1 MSTLYVVRS
10 GSTTRRPTSQTWS
23 SRRLTNRETR
33 SLTHAQ
39 AEFAKLFGSRSGGVY
54 MPPAR
59 LRALQA
65 AVLSAKASPEYQRL
79 SWDALRKSVTG
90 IVNRVNIIN
99 IKAVVPELFTENL
112 IRSCELFARS
122 VTKAQA
128 FSLTYTPVFAA

>member
-1 MSTLYVVRS
+1 MELEKTDKPRD
-10 GSTTRRPTSQTWS
+10 SQFD
-23 SRRLTNRETR
+23 
-33 SLTHAQ
+33 AQ

-59 LRALQA
+59 LRVLQA

-79 SWDALRKSVTG
+79 SWDALRKSITG

-112 IRSCELFARS
+112 IRSCELFARR

-128 FSLTYTPVFAA
+128 FSLTYTPIFAA